1 MNKKFYLFAIL
12 LFFCLL
18 GTPSLLHGQSEMQWE
33 DFSEVDFDFK
43 YIPEQKKLASN
54 PTFPPEIQALS
65 GQRIRITGYIIP
77 MKAAEKAYALSE
89 FPNASCFFC
98 GNAGLET
105 IMELR
110 LRKKRTSFKTDE
122 IRTFTGILRLSSD
135 IEELPFVLEDAI
147 AE

>member
-1 MNKKFYLFAIL
+1 MRTFIL
-12 LFFCLL
+12 LCVLL
-18 GTPSLLHGQSEMQWE
+18 IGGGVYSNLSAQVPVKWE
-33 DFSEVDFDFK
+33 DLSEVEFDFK
-43 YIPEQKKLASN
+43 YIPEQKKVSSN
-54 PTFPPEIQALS
+54 PLFPPEIQALS

-77 MKAAEKAYALSE
+77 MKATEKAYALSE

-110 LRKKRTSFKTDE
+110 LKQKRKTYKTDE
-122 IRTFTGILRLSSD
+122 IRTFTGILRLSSS
-135 IEELPFVLEDAI
+135 IEELPFVLEDAL

>member
-1 MNKKFYLFAIL
+1 MVIIG
-12 LFFCLL
+12 L
-18 GTPSLLHGQSEMQWE
+18 GSTFSQAYGQAEMQWK
-33 DFSEVDFDFK
+33 DFSEVVFDFK
-43 YIPEQKKLASN
+43 YIPEEKKLASN

-77 MKAAEKAYALSE
+77 MKAAERAYALSE

-110 LRKKRTSFKTDE
+110 LKKKRTSYKTDE
-122 IRTFTGILRLSSD
+122 IRTFTGTLRLSSD
-135 IEELPFVLEDAI
+135 INELPFVLENAI